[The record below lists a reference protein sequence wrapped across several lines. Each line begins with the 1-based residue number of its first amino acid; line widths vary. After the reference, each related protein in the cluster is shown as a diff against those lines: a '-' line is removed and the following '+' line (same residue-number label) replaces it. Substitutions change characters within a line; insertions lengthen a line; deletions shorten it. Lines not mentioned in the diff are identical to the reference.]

1 MEGGVRVSVVDT
13 GRKVSMTGFPST
25 AHGNR
30 GWGER
35 LVSSQS
41 LHQLRVSGTTVFK
54 EILNTFQAS
63 YSMKQ
68 N

>member
-1 MEGGVRVSVVDT
+1 VEGGVRASAVDT
-13 GRKVSMTGFPST
+13 GRKFRNTGFPST

-30 GWGER
+30 GWGEG

-54 EILNTFQAS
+54 EILNTFQAL